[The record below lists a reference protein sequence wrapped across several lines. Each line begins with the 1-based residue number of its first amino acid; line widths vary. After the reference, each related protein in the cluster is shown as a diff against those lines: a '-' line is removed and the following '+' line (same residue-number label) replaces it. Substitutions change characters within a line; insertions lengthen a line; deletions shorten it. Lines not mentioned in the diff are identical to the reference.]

1 MKKNIWHSLPGHPEI
16 YFGQYVVPN
25 FVSSSICIKVTEQEY
40 ILISPGMPLLEAFK
54 STLLNTDI
62 NDNIKIHIIIPNSF
76 HYMGVGA
83 WQKAFSN
90 TQLYASRLAIPR
102 LIEKSVIQSEHDI
115 LALQSTLP
123 PWPQG
128 YSVLFPPGHRAG
140 DVWVRKQESTTA
152 CIWITCDSFLN
163 YERLSNQPIARFM
176 QRLLNAAPGLKISQV
191 IKWFILKD
199 KNSFKTWVLHQLKQD
214 KPTMLIPGHGEVNEN
229 PKLMA
234 DLENLVLQRL

>member
-1 MKKNIWHSLPGHPEI
+1 MKKNIWHPLPDHPEL

-25 FVSSSICIKVTEQEY
+25 FVSNSMCIRVAEHEF
-40 ILISPGMPLLEAFK
+40 ILISPGMPLLEEFK
-54 STLLNTDI
+54 STFLNTG
-62 NDNIKIHIIIPNSF
+62 NYDNIKIHIIIPNSF
-76 HYMGVGA
+76 HYMGVSA
-83 WQKAFSN
+83 WQKTFSN
-90 TQLYASRLAIPR
+90 TLLYASRLAIPR

-115 LALQSTLP
+115 LALQSTQP

-140 DVWVRKQESTTA
+140 DVWVRKQESPAA

-176 QRLLNAAPGLKISQV
+176 QRALSAAPGLKISQV

-199 KNSFKTWVLHQLKQD
+199 KKVFKAWVLLQLKQD
-214 KPTMLIPGHGEVNEN
+214 KPTMLIPGHGDINEN

-234 DLENLVLQRL
+234 DLESLVLQRL